1 MRSGNSKK
9 RRWLLLGP
17 ILTACASALLMAAG
31 WNAGARVLVRA
42 DDKVPQ
48 DAAPPQKPAKPSDL
62 VVHEWGTFLGMSS
75 ANGTALDGMYHEEHT
90 LPAFVHGRGK
100 DQLKLPN
107 MFLKGETPVIYFYTK
122 EKQNV
127 RVGVGFPRG
136 IWTQWYPQAAVV
148 LPNLATQV
156 EQSGA
161 LKGGRIC
168 WFAEVI
174 PRWDMPQTAAN
185 HDGAGTEVVNLL
197 PKTSRDAL
205 WNHARDVDAAFV
217 KVTDGARNQPAQEFE
232 RFLFYRGLGDAKLPL
247 RIEESRQG
255 TLTLDSEL
263 NLGEGVR
270 DIFVLR
276 VERGRGAFSY
286 RPALRPGETASG
298 VIPPLDQAQPLAE
311 FTRKISDELTAR
323 LAESGL
329 FAKEARAMVNT
340 WANSYFQTDGI
351 RVLFVL
357 PQSWTDAFIPMTVAP
372 QPRKIVRV
380 MVGRLEM
387 LSADRQRSAEAAIG
401 KLVSRDSTERAHAFR
416 FLHEQGRYVEPIVR
430 HVAKTTKDERI
441 KSLCGRLLLTDF
453 VTDLR
458 AAIHNAA
465 DGKPTNVDPRLL
477 RAHLARLLRQAGQN
491 AEALSEAK
499 AALKALTTD
508 PLPPGQKIDD
518 SPFAAEIKGAA
529 FEAMGDDLRAAE
541 VYAHRIDLHARSIN
555 GEINEGW
562 ISWLREWWVG
572 RAYAQC
578 IVRSGR
584 SGEIQSAIRDRLG
597 KYPIGQV
604 LAVGDRA
611 PRMLLAFLLEAEG
624 KDRLAQAEWQS
635 MIAQPGQQAAAIS
648 VSEPAVLAKTGP

>member
-1 MRSGNSKK
+1 
-9 RRWLLLGP
+9 L
-17 ILTACASALLMAAG
+17 
-31 WNAGARVLVRA
+31 NAGAPALARA
-42 DDKVPQ
+42 SEQVPES
-48 DAAPPQKPAKPSDL
+48 APTPEKPPKPSDL

-75 ANGTALDGMYHEEHT
+75 ANGTALDGMYHEEHA

-100 DQLKLPN
+100 DQLKLPK

-148 LPNLATQV
+148 LPSLATQA
-156 EQSGA
+156 EQSGL

-168 WFAEVI
+168 WYAEVI
-174 PRWDMPQTAAN
+174 PRWAMPHTA
-185 HDGAGTEVVNLL
+185 GKQESAGPELVDLL
-197 PKTSRDAL
+197 PKINSDAL
-205 WNHARDVDAAFV
+205 WKHSREVDAAFV
-217 KVTDGARNQPAQEFE
+217 KVTDAARSEPAPEFE
-232 RFLFYRGLGDAKLPL
+232 RFLFYRGLGEASLPL
-247 RIEESRQG
+247 RIMESGQG
-255 TLTLDSEL
+255 TLALDSEL
-263 NLGEGVR
+263 TLGEGVR

-298 VIPPLDQAQPLAE
+298 VIPSLDQAQPLAE

-357 PQSWTDAFIPMTVAP
+357 PQSWTDAFIPMTVDP

-401 KLVSRDSTERAHAFR
+401 KLVSRDSSERDLAYR
-416 FLHEQGRYVEPIVR
+416 FLHEQGRYIEPIVR

-441 KSLCGRLLLTDF
+441 KSLCERLLLTDF

-465 DGKPTNVDPRLL
+465 DGRPTNVDPRLL
-477 RAHLARLLRQAGQN
+477 RAHLARMLRQAG
-491 AEALSEAK
+491 L
-499 AALKALTTD
+499 D
-508 PLPPGQKIDD
+508 
-518 SPFAAEIKGAA
+518 AEI
-529 FEAMGDDLRAAE
+529 
-541 VYAHRIDLHARSIN
+541 
-555 GEINEGW
+555 
-562 ISWLREWWVG
+562 
-572 RAYAQC
+572 AY
-578 IVRSGR
+578 
-584 SGEIQSAIRDRLG
+584 D
-597 KYPIGQV
+597 K
-604 LAVGDRA
+604 
-611 PRMLLAFLLEAEG
+611 
-624 KDRLAQAEWQS
+624 
-635 MIAQPGQQAAAIS
+635 
-648 VSEPAVLAKTGP
+648 PAGPL